1 MDQKDRSVIRAH
13 ATVDQSATNFA
24 GDARRFYQ
32 KDTAIAVAQRMFH
45 HGDETI
51 GADDEQLD

>member
-32 KDTAIAVAQRMFH
+32 KEAAIAVAQRLFH

-51 GADDEQLD
+51 GADAERLD